1 MIITFVYPVYFKSVV
16 CAGLNELGDL
26 LWGLSGSISMVIVAC
41 LSPVM
46 GAIADLS
53 GRKKDLLILFA
64 LSCIFLTSQLTWVGS
79 GMVLWGMGL
88 FIVANVFYQC
98 GQVFYNA
105 YLPELASPGE
115 VGRLSGYGWASA
127 YLGGIAML
135 LLSWPYLKIGDPEST
150 RLVFFLTALFYLFF
164 SLPAFVL
171 LPATDRQAH
180 GVAWTGYFSA
190 GIRKVRDTLSH
201 IGEYRQLA
209 RFLLA
214 YFVYMEGVAT
224 VVYYTSIYARDTL
237 GFSLAELL
245 YFFLVL
251 QTVGVCGA
259 VGLGWLSDWI
269 GPRITLLAILCCWT
283 LVAVG
288 VALVY
293 SKALFW
299 MVSMVGVICLG
310 SIQAVSRSM
319 ISLMVSRAQEAEIF
333 GFYGVS
339 GKLSSAAGPLLFG
352 TISFVSG
359 SQRMAMLAVA
369 LLFLLG
375 LLLLM
380 RVEDPSPKGN
390 R

>member
-1 MIITFVYPVYFKSVV
+1 
-16 CAGLNELGDL
+16 
-26 LWGLSGSISMVIVAC
+26 
-41 LSPVM
+41 
-46 GAIADLS
+46 
-53 GRKKDLLILFA
+53 
-64 LSCIFLTSQLTWVGS
+64 
-79 GMVLWGMGL
+79 
-88 FIVANVFYQC
+88 
-98 GQVFYNA
+98 
-105 YLPELASPGE
+105 
-115 VGRLSGYGWASA
+115 
-127 YLGGIAML
+127 
-135 LLSWPYLKIGDPEST
+135 
-150 RLVFFLTALFYLFF
+150 
-164 SLPAFVL
+164 
-171 LPATDRQAH
+171 
-180 GVAWTGYFSA
+180 
-190 GIRKVRDTLSH
+190 
-201 IGEYRQLA
+201 LA

-319 ISLMVSRAQEAEIF
+319 IALMVSRAQEAEIF

-359 SQRMAMLAVA
+359 SQRVAMLAVA
-369 LLFLLG
+369 LIFLLG

-380 RVEDPSPKGN
+380 RVEDPPPTGKG
-390 R
+390 